1 MKVMTANR
9 LIDGVAVWL
18 AADHSWSETID
29 AAEVAETKQAEEKIS
44 RAGTA
49 AFLKDEVVDIAVID
63 IELIDGD
70 IIPTRLR
77 ERIRAAGPTNRL
89 DLGKQAHVAVS
100 RAA

>member
-29 AAEVAETKQAEEKIS
+29 DAEVGDTPATSEKLS

-49 AFLKDEVVDIAVID
+49 AFLKDEVVDIALID
-63 IELIDGD
+63 IELIDGE
-70 IIPTRLR
+70 IVPIRLR

-89 DLGKQAHVAVS
+89 DLGKQAQIAIS

>member
-9 LIDGVAVWL
+9 LNDGIAVWL

-29 AAEVAETKQAEEKIS
+29 AAEVADTPETVEKLS

-49 AFLKDEVVDIAVID
+49 AFLKDEVVDIDLID
-63 IELIDGD
+63 IELVDDAIV
-70 IIPTRLR
+70 PVRLR

-89 DLGKQAHVAVS
+89 DLGKQAQLPVS